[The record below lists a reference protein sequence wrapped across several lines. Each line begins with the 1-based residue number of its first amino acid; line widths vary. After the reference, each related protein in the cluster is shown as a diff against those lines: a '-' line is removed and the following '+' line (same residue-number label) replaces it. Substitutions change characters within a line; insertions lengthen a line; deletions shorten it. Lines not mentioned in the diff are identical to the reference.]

1 MNQKFQINPGQRW
14 AILTAGVLTVAVLVP
29 ESSARPYATSLTNSG
44 TSISFRL
51 NESAD
56 SVKVI
61 SGGGT
66 VTNDLGPL
74 AKGLTVTNLTIA
86 GVFKIQVTKAAGPG
100 YIQGV
105 ANQVSEDSNNFVKFA
120 NQRGLAV
127 NKNTNSPYFG
137 RIYVAVGGAGT
148 VASNQFT
155 LGSRSVT
162 DGIYLLNADQTDAV
176 GQGNTGLN
184 AGLNDGKGFDALAAS
199 GESPG
204 RLFVGP
210 DDSLYIADWSDA
222 NGGVSVTDA
231 NVATNALATNV
242 LFGLGGPT
250 ASTNMHGSV
259 SSVYVEGSLAGGN
272 LVVFT
277 QDEDLGSR
285 NGVYRY
291 DIGSGPLPYSQP
303 ETLAFTYG
311 LGAQVAKIT
320 RGPDGKWYCSNRRAD
335 NASTTGVFVLS
346 EDGSTQLW
354 SSRDAWRELVGN
366 PTAFDIPFGECR
378 GFDVSADGK
387 YLASIRG
394 NTNSLSIVPM
404 DGGIPNITNLVVVPT
419 VPTTSIGRDLTF
431 DAVGNIYTVSSGQ
444 GLLRIYS
451 PGGFSV
457 VTTGS
462 DGTLEMLVPQVDVSV
477 AAVDNFASEPSADT
491 GEFMI
496 SRASA
501 DISQPLTVRFT
512 TSGSAT
518 SASDY
523 VLKTNS
529 VALTTNAVV
538 IPAGEANVVVSL
550 TVTDDSVAELTETA
564 NLVISPSAAY
574 TVVGQPATVAIQDDE
589 SPSIDITATQG
600 TVFEGN
606 TSDYARFQLTRRGD
620 PNAGPITVELHNAG
634 DTARYVSVAS
644 VNMDPGVITQT
655 FDVNPVNDSL
665 LQGNGV
671 ITLAVTNGTG
681 YTVGLIT
688 PSASA
693 AIVEDEVQPATV
705 LFSDDF
711 SGDPS
716 TNWVIRFGS
725 GNGVDDY
732 RINEQILTLPSTP
745 YDYSVEGIP
754 PAPNGNDTLGLKVT
768 VNKDEGT
775 ALGGAGINL
784 YPIGKSFSGDYAL
797 RFDMYLLIN
806 TGAGTTE
813 YTLFGMNHSGNETN
827 WFRSTGNG
835 FTNSAYDGLW
845 VVLEADTAGL
855 GTHNGNGAAGDYVL
869 VSSPSVNIGGIWGP
883 SNLANRD
890 ASAFVDAFKTPPWGV
905 SGLAGAPANGQGS
918 LTPSWAQVELSQ
930 IGNQVTLKINNTTIF
945 THTYTGAYK
954 SGNIMLGYNDGHDSN
969 TGIGA
974 AVIYDNV
981 RVVSLTQPS
990 VTLTSAART
999 GTTTILD
1006 FTCNVDDP
1014 ISAFTV
1020 RKATTVTGAYNPV
1033 AATIVKLSPGVYQAT
1048 LTGQND
1054 DAAFYRI
1061 SR

>member
-1 MNQKFQINPGQRW
+1 MNQKSLNMSSRRLAMLALG
-14 AILTAGVLTVAVLVP
+14 AAVVTSLSP
-29 ESSARPYATSLTNSG
+29 QANARPYATSLTNSG

-56 SVKVI
+56 NVKII
-61 SGGGT
+61 SGGGA

-74 AKGLTVTNLTIA
+74 PKGLTVTNLTIA
-86 GVFKIQVTKAAGPG
+86 GTFKVQVTKAAGPG
-100 YIQGV
+100 YIQGIV
-105 ANQVSEDSNNFVKFA
+105 NQVSDDTNNFVKFA
-120 NQRGLAV
+120 NQRGLVV

-137 RIYVAVGGAGT
+137 RIYVAVSAGT
-148 VASNQFT
+148 VASNQFN
-155 LGSRSVT
+155 LGGRTVT

-176 GQGNTGLN
+176 GQGDTALH

-199 GESPG
+199 AESPG

-222 NGGVSVTDA
+222 NGGLSVTDA
-231 NVATNALATNV
+231 NVATNAMATNV

-250 ASTNMHGSV
+250 TVTNMHGSV

-272 LVVFT
+272 LVVYT

-291 DIGSGPLPYSQP
+291 DIGAGPLPYSQP

-311 LGAQVAKIT
+311 LGAQLTKIT

-354 SSRDAWRELVGN
+354 SSRDAWREFTGN
-366 PTAFDIPFGECR
+366 PTAFDVPFAECR
-378 GFDVSADGK
+378 GFDVSPDGK
-387 YLASIRG
+387 YLASIRA

-404 DGGIPNITNLVVVPT
+404 VDGIPVMANLVVMPT
-419 VPTTSIGRDLTF
+419 VPTTALGRDLAF

-462 DGTLEMLVPQVDVSV
+462 DGTLQMFVPQVDVSV
-477 AAVDNFASEPSADT
+477 AATDNAASELNTDT
-491 GEFMI
+491 GDFTI
-496 SRASA
+496 TRASQ
-501 DISQPLTVRFT
+501 DISQPLVVRFST
-512 TSGSAT
+512 DGTAT
-518 SASDY
+518 NVTDY
-523 VLKTNS
+523 VLRTNN
-529 VALTTNAVV
+529 VTLTTNVVV
-538 IPAGEANVVVSL
+538 IPAGEASVVVSL
-550 TVTDDSVAELTETA
+550 VAVDDSVAELSETA
-564 NLVISPSAAY
+564 SLVITPNPAY
-574 TVVGQPATVAIQDDE
+574 TVIGQPATVTISDNE
-589 SPSIDITATQG
+589 TPSIDITALQP

-606 TSDYARFQLTRRGD
+606 TFDYARFQLTRRGD
-620 PNAGPITVELHNAG
+620 LNAGPITVELHNG
-634 DTARYVSVAS
+634 GNTARYVSVAN
-644 VNMDPGVITQT
+644 VNIDPGIVTQN

-665 LQGNGV
+665 LQGNGA

-681 YTVGLIT
+681 YTVGVIT
-688 PSASA
+688 PSATA
-693 AIVEDEVQPATV
+693 TIVEDEVEPATV

-711 SGDPS
+711 TGDPS

-732 RINEQILTLPSTP
+732 RINEQVLTLPTTP

-754 PAPNGNDTLGLKVT
+754 QAPNGNDTLGLKVT

-775 ALGGAGINL
+775 PLGGSGINL
-784 YPIGKSFSGDYAL
+784 YPIGKSFSGDFAL

-813 YTLFGMNHSGNETN
+813 YALFGINHSGNETN

-855 GTHNGNGAAGDYVL
+855 GTHNGNGVAGDYVL

-890 ASAFVDAFKTPPWGV
+890 ASAFVDTFKTPPWGV
-905 SGLAGAPANGQGS
+905 GGLAGAPANGQGS

-930 IGNQVTLKINNTTIF
+930 VGNQVTLKINNTTIF
-945 THTYTGAYK
+945 THTYNGTYK

-974 AVIYDNV
+974 AVVYDNV
-981 RVVSLTQPS
+981 RVVALTQPS
-990 VTLTSAART
+990 ITLTGASRA
-999 GTTTILD
+999 GTTTVVN
-1006 FTCNVDDP
+1006 FTCTVDDP
-1014 ISAFTV
+1014 VSAFTV
-1020 RKATTVTGAYNPV
+1020 WKATTVTGTYNTA
-1033 AATIVKLSPGVYQAT
+1033 AATIVKVSPGVYQAT
-1048 LTGQND
+1048 LVGETDG
-1054 DAAFYRI
+1054 AAFYRV